1 MEYEFKTSF
10 DRSLKQMPLFQK
22 EQIKSAV
29 NHLIDYF
36 ETGQRPAGLGL
47 KRLHGVCWE
56 IRVNIRDRILFSR
69 IKNRVVFLIAG
80 DHDEINRRNMG
91 SLMQ

>member
-10 DRSLKQMPLFQK
+10 DRSIKQTSPFQK

-47 KRLHGVCWE
+47 KYLRGVYWG
-56 IRVNIRDRILFSR
+56 IRVNIRNRILFSR
-69 IKNRVVFLIAG
+69 VKDRVAFLIAG
-80 DHDEINRRNMG
+80 DHDEINRCLRE
-91 SLMQ
+91 L